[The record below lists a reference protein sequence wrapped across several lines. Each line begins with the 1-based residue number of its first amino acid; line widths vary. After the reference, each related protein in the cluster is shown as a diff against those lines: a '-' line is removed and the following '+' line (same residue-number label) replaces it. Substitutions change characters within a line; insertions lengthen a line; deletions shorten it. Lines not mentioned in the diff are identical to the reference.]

1 MRARVTLIG
10 SLAILLSLS
19 GTAPSAQVIHPVSIE
34 DQVLGWIKI
43 YDYKGATLP
52 IKMDQRVYSP
62 AQLSIAQMFTNWMQ
76 ASYLPTG
83 SLGDVI
89 QSRNEKLGLYNQNT
103 AALPQSYGAFAKL
116 YIELKYG
123 VNKKLQPLT
132 NSHLVWTIQANG
144 FYGIPADAIS
154 TPEHY
159 YFTLPTFAQ
168 QGYGD
173 DLEKAADVSR
183 HPVLGQFPTFFV
195 RDSATGNRK
204 YVLLSKDH
212 RLPFVT
218 ITKGEYLDAVEV
230 AIGRKRSA
238 EKTRITQAEQGDQ
251 KRIDVWMKDVD
262 ERTAK
267 RMAVLAKNREKY
279 RDRLRETAEIAT
291 DAPDVMLENYPD
303 VFELNGGT
311 AMRLPVYTIDP
322 RLAEL
327 CKTAA
332 PQWIVMSWTAQLNNP
347 VSRSLHEAIL
357 NNLNVEYIY
366 NYFFDPG
373 KVKGQPYKPLRSPSF
388 IEAAGVAESSE
399 ATRKNAAD
407 PTVHFFDDFS
417 SGTVGK
423 KPLNWRS
430 TLDNTG
436 ASSVITE
443 LKGLDGHWASMS
455 GMHLTP
461 TQMKTPLPR
470 DFEVSYDV
478 VAAQN
483 YTWGAHGMTFRLSR
497 RPTAGTGES
506 FLSLRIRPGF
516 SGREGE
522 VVIEARFPGVQG
534 HLSGSKWAGAPGFSN
549 DALNNRVT
557 VTLRKKGDLLQV
569 FIGQAKVAEY
579 EKAIP
584 PGLQFD
590 AMSFELSGTSAN
602 DKMFIGN
609 IRIATI

>member
-1 MRARVTLIG
+1 MRARATLIG

-19 GTAPSAQVIHPVSIE
+19 GTAPSAQEIPRQSIE
-34 DQVLGWIKI
+34 DKVLGWIKI

-52 IKMDQRVYSP
+52 IKVDQRVYSP
-62 AQLSIAQMFTNWMQ
+62 AQLSIAQLFANWMQ

-83 SLGDVI
+83 ALGDVVQI
-89 QSRNEKLGLYNQNT
+89 RNEKLSPYNQNT
-103 AALPQSYGAFAKL
+103 AALPQHYGAFAKL
-116 YIELKYG
+116 YTELKYDA
-123 VNKKLQPLT
+123 NKKLTPLT
-132 NSHLVWTIQANG
+132 NSHVAWTIEANG
-144 FYGIPADAIS
+144 FYGSPADALS

-159 YFTLPTFAQ
+159 YFTLPIS
-168 QGYGD
+168 GD
-173 DLEKAADVSR
+173 ELEKGDVSR
-183 HPVLGQFPTFFV
+183 HPVLGQFPTFFQ
-195 RDSATGNRK
+195 RMDQTGNRR

-218 ITKGEYLDAVEV
+218 ITKGQYLHALEV
-230 AIGRKRSA
+230 AIGRWRSA
-238 EKTRITQAEQGDQ
+238 EKRRITEAEQGDQ
-251 KRIDVWMKDVD
+251 KRIDIAMKYVD

-267 RMAVLAKNREKY
+267 RTEVLAKNREKY
-279 RDRLRETAEIAT
+279 RGRLEETAELPTGQA
-291 DAPDVMLENYPD
+291 DLMLENFPD
-303 VFELNGGT
+303 VFERDGDKGK
-311 AMRLPVYTIDP
+311 RLPVYTIDP

-327 CKTAA
+327 CKTDA
-332 PQWIVMSWTAQLNNP
+332 PQWIVMSWTTNLNDP

-357 NNLNVEYIY
+357 NNVNVEYIY
-366 NYFFDPG
+366 NYFFDPD

-388 IEAAGVAESSE
+388 TEAAVAAEPSE
-399 ATRKNAAD
+399 ATRKTAVD
-407 PTVHFFDDFS
+407 PTTHFFDDFS
-417 SGTVGK
+417 SGAVGR

-430 TLDNTG
+430 TLDDTG
-436 ASSVITE
+436 ASSVVTE
-443 LKGLDGHWASMS
+443 LKGLDGHWASM
-455 GMHLTP
+455 GGFRLTP

-522 VVIEARFPGVQG
+522 VVIEAQFPGVLG
-534 HLSGSKWAGAPGFSN
+534 YLSGSKWAGAPGFSN
-549 DALNNRVT
+549 DAENNRVT

-569 FIGQAKVAEY
+569 FIGKTKVAEY

-590 AMSFELSGTSAN
+590 AMSFELGGVSAN